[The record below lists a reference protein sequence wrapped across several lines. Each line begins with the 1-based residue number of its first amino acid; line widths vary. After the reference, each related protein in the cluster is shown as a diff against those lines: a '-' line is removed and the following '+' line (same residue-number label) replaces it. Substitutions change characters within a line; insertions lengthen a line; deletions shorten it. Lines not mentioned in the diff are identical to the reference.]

1 MTDPLDQADR
11 GIRGSLLVFM
21 IISAIAAV
29 VAMVDVVGVIQSHAY
44 FQKIGMPLPLGD
56 RLLGLAWSGSQVLG
70 PLMVIGAM
78 ARIRRPSTIRWAI
91 ATFWLVFVLLPAF
104 HAVQTSEDP
113 IARRIPAI
121 WEFQAWRLG
130 LGLGFC
136 LGATVYLM
144 TSRRIARTFVRPL
157 AVRGVFD

>member
-1 MTDPLDQADR
+1 MAEPLDQADR

-21 IISAIAAV
+21 IVSVIAAA

-44 FQKIGMPLPLGD
+44 FQKIGVPLPLGD
-56 RLLGLAWSGSQVLG
+56 RLLGLVWSGSKVVG
-70 PLMVIGAM
+70 PLIVIGAM
-78 ARIRRPSTIRWAI
+78 ARIRRPSTIRLAI
-91 ATFWLVFVLLPAF
+91 AALWLVFVLLPGF
-104 HAVQTSEDP
+104 RAVQTLADP
-113 IARRIPAI
+113 IARRLPAI

-136 LGATVYLM
+136 VGATVYLV
-144 TSRRIARTFVRPL
+144 TSRRVARTFVRPI